1 MQVVDGRILL
11 NELWARATR
20 RRLVAATKM
29 ISEAMGYERP
39 KQWPKAAILDLY
51 RLKKKVRIEVVYGQ
65 TDNTQLYF
73 TLDDANNLIAAL
85 NAVLPVLEPAQ

>member
-1 MQVVDGRILL
+1 MSNKKKLEQAYRTIHTLLCDLEESISSQRHMQVVDGRILL

-51 RLKKKVRIEVVYGQ
+51 RLKKKVPNDEP
-65 TDNTQLYF
+65 TQS
-73 TLDDANNLIAAL
+73 
-85 NAVLPVLEPAQ
+85 

>member
-1 MQVVDGRILL
+1 MTNPRNLKSVVVEGTSAD
-11 NELWARATR
+11 
-20 RRLVAATKM
+20 LVV
-29 ISEAMGYERP
+29 SETPNG
-39 KQWPKAAILDLY
+39 Q
-51 RLKKKVRIEVVYGQ
+51 VRIEVVYGQ